1 MNYRQLYTEIQ
12 NYSENTEQL
21 FVDTIPTFVQQ
32 AEQRIYNSVNLPS
45 LRKSVIGSTTANNR
59 FLSLPDDWLAA
70 YSLSMY
76 GSDGVADFLLNK
88 DASFLAAAYPETF
101 PPTTGI
107 PRYYAM
113 WGNNIASPNE
123 LSLSLAPVP
132 DQAYTTI
139 LTYFYY
145 PPTIVQGEVSALN
158 TTSFTGGSGYTNGL
172 YLNTSLTG
180 GSGSGA
186 TADIRVSGGV
196 VVSVDL
202 KNGGQFYTAGDSLSA
217 STTVLGSGS
226 NFSISVSAVSN
237 AEGTS
242 WLGDNYSP
250 ALLYGAMREAMLFMK
265 GEQDLVAYYE
275 SKYQEALQQLMR
287 LSGGLE
293 RGDFYRNGET
303 KYNVN
308 LKGDK

>member
-45 LRKSVIGSTTANNR
+45 LRKSVSGSTTPNNR
-59 FLSLPDDWLAA
+59 FLSLPNDWLAVYA
-70 YSLSMY
+70 IAMY
-76 GSDGVADFLLNK
+76 TSDGVAEFLLNK
-88 DASFLAAAYPETF
+88 DASYLGAAYPETF
-101 PPTTGI
+101 PPTTGM
-107 PRYYAM
+107 PKYYAM
-113 WGNNIASPNE
+113 WGNNISSPNE
-123 LSLSLAPVP
+123 LTLSLAPVP
-132 DQAYTTI
+132 DQAYQTL

-145 PPTIVQGEVSALN
+145 PPTIVQGEISSLN
-158 TTSFTGGSGYTNGL
+158 TTTFSGGAGYTNGI
-172 YLNTSLTG
+172 YLNVSLTG

-186 TADIRVSGGV
+186 VADIQVSNQEV
-196 VVSVDL
+196 ISVTL
-202 KNGGQFYTAGDSLSA
+202 KNGGQFYTTGDTLSA
-217 STTVLGSGS
+217 STSDLGNGS
-226 NFSISVSAVSN
+226 NFSIPVSAVSN

-250 ALLYGAMREAMLFMK
+250 VLLYGAMREAMLFMK